1 MKTIIAPT
9 DFSPVSYN
17 ACIYA
22 AHMAQDIKAELVLL
36 HLMEL
41 PLAVAE
47 FPVTEDVFDEISV
60 EAELKE
66 LQANLRTE
74 TNNNVK
80 IEIKNILG
88 SAEYEIKELCKVK
101 TPVAVV
107 MGTHSSSIL
116 DRFFLGSATVYT
128 VKHLHYPVIV
138 VPADAKYK
146 SIKKIALASDLQ
158 NIYKIPVQEM
168 ETIVN
173 LFKAEFEIVFV
184 AKNKNDINKNSVQ
197 SLILDHRLVN
207 LNPQFHFIEN
217 KDVLQGVTSIAKQ
230 HNIDLLIIIPKN
242 HGPFHKSQSKDF
254 IFYSPI
260 PLMAIHEH
268 DVEVQ
273 V

>member
-1 MKTIIAPT
+1 MG
-9 DFSPVSYN
+9 S
-17 ACIYA
+17 
-22 AHMAQDIKAELVLL
+22 
-36 HLMEL
+36 
-41 PLAVAE
+41 
-47 FPVTEDVFDEISV
+47 
-60 EAELKE
+60 
-66 LQANLRTE
+66 RTE
-74 TNNNVK
+74 
-80 IEIKNILG
+80 
-88 SAEYEIKELCKVK
+88 AD
-101 TPVAVV
+101 
-107 MGTHSSSIL
+107 GTSSE
-116 DRFFLGSATVYT
+116 
-128 VKHLHYPVIV
+128 
-138 VPADAKYK
+138 

-158 NIYKIPVQEM
+158 NIYKIPVQEI

-184 AKNKNDINKNSVQ
+184 AKNKNDINRNSVQ
-197 SLILDHRLVN
+197 SLILDRRLAN
-207 LNPQFHFIEN
+207 LNPKFHFIEN